1 MIEYMPNP
9 AINLSFIESLAIA
22 PTPISTAE
30 LQETKVDLN
39 SLPKGIIAGGNLIA
53 FGETTAHGLRED
65 VALNLLFA
73 QEAAK
78 ADPISMTPD
87 LWIKRHDMVLKALG
101 WASSGGESE
110 TIRFSNL
117 NTSLHE
123 AILPLLVAALGP
135 GAAVGALIITGLRQ
149 LQQIEKDEPW
159 ITLYEKESKRF
170 EHNEYRFA
178 TVDSV
183 DGMVYLRMV
192 ALRLKATDDKL
203 QVLFFRKTNLTID
216 IQITAQTFSAS
227 TAFLEKTR
235 PKLEARLLERIN
247 GLIAGIPLPAFT

>member
-1 MIEYMPNP
+1 MIEYMSNH
-9 AINLSFIESLAIA
+9 AVDLSFIESLTISPTAIS
-22 PTPISTAE
+22 PVE
-30 LQETKVDLN
+30 MEETRIDLN
-39 SLPKGIIAGGNLIA
+39 SLPKRIIAGGNLIA
-53 FGETTAHGLRED
+53 FGETASHGLRED

-78 ADPISMTPD
+78 ADPISITPD

-123 AILPLLVAALGP
+123 AIIPLLVAALGP
-135 GAAVGALIITGLRQ
+135 GAAAGALIITGLRQ
-149 LQQIEKDEPW
+149 LQEMEKDEPW
-159 ITLYEKESKRF
+159 ITLYEQESKRL

-178 TVDSV
+178 TVESV

-203 QVLFFRKTNLTID
+203 QVLFFRKKNLTID
-216 IQITAQTFSAS
+216 VQINAQTFSAS

-235 PKLEARLLERIN
+235 PKLEARLLDRIN
-247 GLIAGIPLPAFT
+247 GLIADIPLPAFG